1 MRDTDVQAVDLKEL
15 KIGDFVGFV
24 DIDPPIAPVAPS
36 NEPAEWYVVQT
47 EPQQD
52 LTTVW
57 RLHELGLEMFVPVL
71 RRRVKTGRIGKNG
84 HKVTRVIAK
93 PMFPGYGFLRTT
105 GIGDHRTI
113 EEVRGV
119 SGFMRDI
126 AGNPVKLPHAA
137 VLAVFR
143 KQMEEQQKWI
153 QENGGRR
160 GSAWK
165 RGDRVRVDD
174 DGGAYAGL
182 IATIDKIDSKGR
194 IEVLLGMIRTSLPAD
209 MVVAA

>member
-1 MRDTDVQAVDLKEL
+1 MQKLVDPK
-15 KIGDFVGFV
+15 
-24 DIDPPIAPVAPS
+24 PAPS
-36 NEPAEWYVVQT
+36 PLESAWFVMLT

-57 RLHELGLEMFVPVL
+57 RLHELGLEMFVPVI

-93 PMFPGYGFLRTT
+93 PMFPGYGFLRATKNSDPDALRFRHD
-105 GIGDHRTI
+105 GGG
-113 EEVRGV
+113 VRGV
-119 SGFMRDI
+119 RDVMRDVT
-126 AGNPVKLPHAA
+126 GNPVQLPHAA
-137 VLAVFR
+137 VVAVFR
-143 KQMEEQQKWI
+143 RQMAEQQKWI
-153 QENGGRR
+153 QEQGGRK

-165 RGDRVRVDD
+165 SGDMVRIDE

-182 IATIDKIDSKGR
+182 LAEIEKVDSKDR
-194 IEVLLGMIRTSLPAD
+194 IHVFLGAAKIRHTLPAD

>member
-1 MRDTDVQAVDLKEL
+1 MQAVDLKEL
-15 KIGDFVGFV
+15 KIGDFVEFV
-24 DIDPPIAPVAPS
+24 DIVLPAPPVPVLSGDPAAWFVML
-36 NEPAEWYVVQT
+36 T

-57 RLHELGLEMFVPVL
+57 RLHELGLEMFVPVI

-93 PMFPGYGFLRTT
+93 PMFPGYGFLRIT
-105 GIGDHRTI
+105 GIRDYDAI
-113 EEVRGV
+113 KDVRGV
-119 SGFMRDI
+119 RDFMLDV

-137 VLAVFR
+137 VWAVFQ
-143 KQMEEQQKWI
+143 KQLQEHQKWL
-153 QENGGRR
+153 QEVGGRR
-160 GSAWK
+160 GTAWK
-165 RGDRVRVDD
+165 RGDQVRVDE

-182 IATIDKIDSKGR
+182 VATIDKIDSKGR
-194 IEVLLGMIRTSLPAD
+194 IEILLGMIRTSLPAD

>member
-1 MRDTDVQAVDLKEL
+1 MQKL
-15 KIGDFVGFV
+15 
-24 DIDPPIAPVAPS
+24 IDPKPVPSPIMESPWFVML
-36 NEPAEWYVVQT
+36 T

-57 RLHELGLEMFVPVL
+57 RLHELGLEMFVPVI
-71 RRRVKTGRIGKNG
+71 RKRVKTGRVGKNG

-93 PMFPGYGFLRTT
+93 PMFPGYGFLRETDT
-105 GIGDHRTI
+105 NNPDALVWREREGAG
-113 EEVRGV
+113 VRGV
-119 SGFMRDI
+119 REFMRDENRRPI
-126 AGNPVKLPHAA
+126 RLPHAA
-137 VLAVFR
+137 VWAVFKR
-143 KQMEEQQKWI
+143 QM
-153 QENGGRR
+153 QEHQTWLNEVGGRR

-165 RGDRVRVDD
+165 RGDIVRVDE

-182 IATIDKIDSKGR
+182 VATIDKIDSKGR

>member
-1 MRDTDVQAVDLKEL
+1 MAVKEL
-15 KIGDFVGFV
+15 
-24 DIDPPIAPVAPS
+24 IDPQPVPTPIVESP
-36 NEPAEWYVVQT
+36 WYVMLT

-57 RLHELGLEMFVPVL
+57 RLHELGLEMFVPVI

-93 PMFPGYGFLRTT
+93 PMFPGYGFLRVGAPLATVLDT
-105 GIGDHRTI
+105 RG
-113 EEVRGV
+113 VRG
-119 SGFMRDI
+119 FMPNEE
-126 AGNPVKLPHAA
+126 GKPVKLPHSA

-143 KQMEEQQKWI
+143 KQMEEQQAWLASV
-153 QENGGRR
+153 GGRESR
-160 GSAWK
+160 WK
-165 RGDRVRVDD
+165 HGDKVRIDQ

-182 IATIDKIDSKGR
+182 IATVDKIDSKGR
-194 IEVLLGMIRTSLPAD
+194 IQVLLGMIRHTLPAD

>member
-1 MRDTDVQAVDLKEL
+1 MIAVKEL
-15 KIGDFVGFV
+15 
-24 DIDPPIAPVAPS
+24 IDPQPIAQPIPDAP
-36 NEPAEWYVVQT
+36 WYVMLT

-52 LTTVW
+52 ITTVW

-93 PMFPGYGFLRTT
+93 PMFPGYGFLRV
-105 GIGDHRTI
+105 GAPLAAVLD
-113 EEVRGV
+113 VRGV
-119 SGFMRDI
+119 RGFMPNEQ
-126 AGNPVKLPHAA
+126 GYPVTLPHGA

-143 KQMEEQQKWI
+143 KQM
-153 QENGGRR
+153 QEHQDWLQATGGRR
-160 GSAWK
+160 GVAWK
-165 RGDRVRVDD
+165 RGDTVRIDQ

-182 IATIDKIDSKGR
+182 IATVDKIDSRGR